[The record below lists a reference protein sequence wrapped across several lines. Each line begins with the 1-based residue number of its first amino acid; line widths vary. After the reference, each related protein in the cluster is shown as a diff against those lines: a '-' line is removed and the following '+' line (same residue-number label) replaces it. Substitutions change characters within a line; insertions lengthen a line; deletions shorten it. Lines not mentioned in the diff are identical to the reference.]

1 VEGEVAGV
9 EGEVAGVEVEGGAAA
24 GAGEDEGEGVEAWV
38 VAATGAE
45 VAGLVAGSG
54 TTTTLLVTTGAAAW
68 VVDAGGVRTAPAS
81 VEPPVLAV
89 LPMLAKLEF
98 TVLVRAATASG
109 VQELG
114 PVDQPVSLFAMSEA

>member
-1 VEGEVAGV
+1 
-9 EGEVAGVEVEGGAAA
+9 VEVEGGAAA
-24 GAGEDEGEGVEAWV
+24 AAGGGAGEDEGEGVEAWV

-45 VAGLVAGSG
+45 VAGLVAGRG

-81 VEPPVLAV
+81 VEPLLAV
-89 LPMLAKLEF
+89 LPMLARLEL